1 MPPSDVTA
9 WAVELSSRSI
19 NPEETMAAT
28 DISGAQL
35 LRKLEGIEE
44 RLEKMTSRVK
54 ALERHA
60 AELEE
65 LKREIGNLKLEVEE
79 FRETD

>member
-1 MPPSDVTA
+1 MPPRDVTA
-9 WAVELSSRSI
+9 CAVESSSRSV
-19 NPEETMAAT
+19 NPEETMATT

-65 LKREIGNLKLEVEE
+65 LKREIGNLKIEVEE